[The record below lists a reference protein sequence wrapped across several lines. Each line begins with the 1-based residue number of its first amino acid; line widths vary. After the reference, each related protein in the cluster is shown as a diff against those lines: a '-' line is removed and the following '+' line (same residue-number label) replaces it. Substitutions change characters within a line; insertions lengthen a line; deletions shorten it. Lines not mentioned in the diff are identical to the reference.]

1 MKIYKV
7 KVNGKAYVV
16 EVEAVEENNNKIN
29 VEKPVQTAQATT
41 PVAPSGGE
49 ASIKAPMAGTILNV
63 NVNVGDVVN
72 AGDVVVVLE
81 AMKLENDVV
90 AQSSGTVKAINV
102 SKGSSVKLGEV
113 MVVLG

>member
-29 VEKPVQTAQATT
+29 VEKPVQTAQGTT
-41 PVAPSGGE
+41 PVAPAGGE

-63 NVNVGDVVN
+63 KVNVGDVVN